1 MALQDH
7 WKHYERSKVELW
19 IASRSTK
26 EADCGVMQGGWIG
39 IVMRSNEKSSLER
52 REPDGHPGLTR
63 RWGMHS
69 GSYLLDSSEIYIRTR
84 STSWLI
90 DLLIS
95 LRVHSKHTTRPLVD
109 RRSSASILFSSFD
122 SKVLGTDVYKTTT
135 QPIKLEGCS
144 HSTTLTASGL
154 PLPMLPTSRYQ

>member
-1 MALQDH
+1 M
-7 WKHYERSKVELW
+7 ELW
-19 IASRSTK
+19 ITSRSTK
-26 EADCGVMQGGWIG
+26 EADCGVMLGGWIG
-39 IVMRSNEKSSLER
+39 MVMRSNEKSSLER
-52 REPDGHPGLTR
+52 REPDGHPGLAR
-63 RWGMHS
+63 RWSMHSS

-90 DLLIS
+90 DVLIS

-109 RRSSASILFSSFD
+109 RRSISSASILFSSFD

-154 PLPMLPTSRYQ
+154 PLPMLPISRYQ